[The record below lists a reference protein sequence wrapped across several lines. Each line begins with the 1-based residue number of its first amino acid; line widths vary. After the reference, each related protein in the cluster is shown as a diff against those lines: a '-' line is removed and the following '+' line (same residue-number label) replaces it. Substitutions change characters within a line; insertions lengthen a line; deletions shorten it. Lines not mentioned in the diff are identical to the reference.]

1 MQDRVVG
8 DVDHGGLEP
17 DISRYLHSGDIY
29 LVQDVGEQIV
39 ALHVKDSPKQC
50 LTSMQKTGAVSH
62 WKRFILMIKQVTRK
76 E

>member
-1 MQDRVVG
+1 MLIMEAWSQTY
-8 DVDHGGLEP
+8 L
-17 DISRYLHSGDIY
+17 DIYSQEIY